1 MELEDLVNEYQFRRC
16 RGQDGATPNELADA
30 FAFFCANYVYIKHPN
45 NGKIKFDHIAELK
58 LLK

>member
-30 FAFFCANYVYIKHPN
+30 FAFFCANYVYIKQSRVVNH
-45 NGKIKFDHIAELK
+45 LK
-58 LLK
+58 N